1 MFTSGYVN
9 TETVLH
15 FFNTESESEM
25 SSEIRPNR
33 GSLKI
38 RKLFHMTSRKQNVQ
52 GECIMNEQQPNSRGH
67 EDSLGMTEP

>member
-52 GECIMNEQQPNSRGH
+52 GECIMNEQQSNSRGH

>member
-1 MFTSGYVN
+1 MFTLGYVN
-9 TETVLH
+9 TETILH

-52 GECIMNEQQPNSRGH
+52 GECIMNSRGH